1 LKKPDGDIEGS
12 YWLVP
17 ETLHEPIAQEAVLLR
32 DVPAA
37 NALMEFVKSPE
48 ARDII
53 RSYGYGP

>member
-1 LKKPDGDIEGS
+1 MGS

-17 ETLHEPIAQEAVLLR
+17 ESLHRPIEQEAVLLR

-37 NALMEFVKSPE
+37 REFMEFVKSPA
-48 ARDII
+48 AREII